1 MAKQSGKGDI
11 ESQLD
16 RLGQL
21 LDELPEGRRE
31 AFFKWIE
38 EADPTPP
45 GATQAPQVASPGAA
59 PSQGAIRL
67 VGKKR
72 STSVALSEPLLSALK
87 EYSLHQGTR
96 LSISAL
102 VEFLIWQFL
111 GSPTDLIDKTLQA
124 YRPRGVNVRDPMND
138 MFLEEIGNQCIEAL
152 GVTIG
157 STINN
162 DNDKAED

>member
-11 ESQLD
+11 GSQLD

-45 GATQAPQVASPGAA
+45 GGKSPPQVVRPEAA
-59 PSQGAIRL
+59 PSHGAIRL
-67 VGKKR
+67 AGKRR
-72 STSVALSEPLLSALK
+72 STSIAISEPLLERLK
-87 EYSLHQGTR
+87 EYSLDQGIR

-102 VEFLIWQFL
+102 IELLVWQFL
-111 GSPTDLIDKTLQA
+111 GSPSDLLERLPQA
-124 YRPRGVNVRDPMND
+124 YRPRAAKDPEDDFMTALTMKSVNT
-138 MFLEEIGNQCIEAL
+138 IL
-152 GVTIG
+152 GEL
-157 STINN
+157 
-162 DNDKAED
+162 DNDTSKD